1 MPNVKPNAGVFQHQ
15 SPQPGRKK
23 GKLQPSTTLARE
35 CPVEAG
41 NPAALGYLGMHCAPE
56 DWSMVEAGEK
66 GADLL
71 VEVDDKL
78 QVLEIDPHLYASTTR
93 EY

>member
-1 MPNVKPNAGVFQHQ
+1 MF
-15 SPQPGRKK
+15 
-23 GKLQPSTTLARE
+23 
-35 CPVEAG
+35 
-41 NPAALGYLGMHCAPE
+41 
-56 DWSMVEAGEK
+56 EAGEK

-78 QVLEIDPHLYASTTR
+78 QVLETDPHLYASTAR